1 MASND
6 EGQGSGDCDDIYRAA
21 DEFLSLADDQPML
34 LLGPPVASG
43 SETDTQTG
51 AETETGAETQTGIET
66 GAETQTGI
74 ETGAETEPGAASGS
88 GAGVEPKAKRQRL
101 PNKLRTT
108 RLVVTEVDD
117 DNFEPTAPDEARA
130 CYDNQIGC
138 IVRTTATINDEK
150 LQKIENM
157 RSSLLKKF
165 HLIFLFPGRNERN
178 YKDPDEDPAMK
189 KINKHAM
196 SKFSDALAAW
206 KARVK
211 AKIDKKEPYFEIV
224 KDNPTITE
232 EQFQIFKEVCEA
244 EDAKKSLST

>member
-21 DEFLSLADDQPML
+21 DKFFSLVDDQLML

-43 SETDTQTG
+43 TKTDTQTG

-66 GAETQTGI
+66 GA
-74 ETGAETEPGAASGS
+74 ASGS
-88 GAGVEPKAKRQRL
+88 RAGVEPKAKRQRV

-117 DNFEPTAPDEARA
+117 GIIEPKAPEEARR
-130 CYDNQIGC
+130 CYGNQIGC

-165 HLIFLFPGRNERN
+165 HQIFLFPGRMRII
-178 YKDPDEDPAMK
+178 
-189 KINKHAM
+189 KIQM
-196 SKFSDALAAW
+196 
-206 KARVK
+206 R
-211 AKIDKKEPYFEIV
+211 
-224 KDNPTITE
+224 TR
-232 EQFQIFKEVCEA
+232 Q
-244 EDAKKSLST
+244 